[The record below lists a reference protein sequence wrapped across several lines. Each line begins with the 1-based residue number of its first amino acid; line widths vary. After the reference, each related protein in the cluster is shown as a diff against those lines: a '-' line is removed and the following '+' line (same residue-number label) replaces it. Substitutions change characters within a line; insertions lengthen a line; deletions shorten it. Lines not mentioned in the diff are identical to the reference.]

1 MTKITLRRFAF
12 ALLAIALL
20 SVDASA
26 AEPLFARSAMER
38 HWIGFKEY
46 WGGAFKSQSAITM
59 IVIGTGLVSMFII
72 TRAKWRK

>member
-1 MTKITLRRFAF
+1 MTTSALRRFAF
-12 ALLAIALL
+12 AFLAVALLA
-20 SVDASA
+20 VDASA

-38 HWIGFKEY
+38 HWIGFQEY

>member
-1 MTKITLRRFAF
+1 MTTSTLRRFAF
-12 ALLAIALL
+12 ALLAIAILAAE
-20 SVDASA
+20 ASA
-26 AEPLFARSAMER
+26 AEPLFARSALER

>member
-12 ALLAIALL
+12 AIMAVALLA
-20 SVDASA
+20 VDASA
-26 AEPLFARSAMER
+26 AQPLFARSAIER
-38 HWIGFKEY
+38 HWIGFQEY

>member
-1 MTKITLRRFAF
+1 MTISTLRRFAF
-12 ALLAIALL
+12 ALLAIALFTA
-20 SVDASA
+20 DASA
-26 AEPLFARSAMER
+26 AEPLFARSAFER

-72 TRAKWRK
+72 TRAKWKK

>member
-1 MTKITLRRFAF
+1 MTTSALRRFAF

-20 SVDASA
+20 AAETGA
-26 AEPLFARSAMER
+26 AEPLFARSAVER
-38 HWIGFKEY
+38 HWIGFQEY

>member
-1 MTKITLRRFAF
+1 MTTSALRRFAF
-12 ALLAIALL
+12 AFLSVALLA
-20 SVDASA
+20 VEASA
-26 AEPLFARSAMER
+26 AEPLFARTAMER
-38 HWIGFKEY
+38 HWIGFQEY